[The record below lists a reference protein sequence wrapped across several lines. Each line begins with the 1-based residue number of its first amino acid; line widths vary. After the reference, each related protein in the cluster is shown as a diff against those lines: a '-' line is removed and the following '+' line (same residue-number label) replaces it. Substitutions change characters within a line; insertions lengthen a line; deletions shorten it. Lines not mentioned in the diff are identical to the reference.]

1 MWIRILMAGFAS
13 VATMGGLYAL
23 LFGLVKATTEAPETI
38 VTQKIDFTRLKM
50 DSQVATN
57 RPTKPE
63 RKPTETQPNTP
74 QIAISAANIA
84 TSGPALSIDKIAVGE
99 GIQLGKMDVSGMGG
113 VDREVIP
120 LVRIQPQYPP
130 RAAARGIEGW
140 VRCQFNITP
149 AGGVVDAVV
158 TDSEPRGMFDR
169 AALEAVSRW
178 KYNPKVEGG
187 VAVERRGVQ
196 VLLTF
201 QLEK

>member
-1 MWIRILMAGFAS
+1 MWLRIPLAALAAI
-13 VATMGGLYAL
+13 ATMGAVYAIMYRL
-23 LFGLVKATTEAPETI
+23 IQSNVDVETTP
-38 VTQKIDFTRLKM
+38 VTRIDFTRLKI
-50 DSQVATN
+50 DSEVTST
-57 RPTKPE
+57 RTVKPQ
-63 RKPTETQPNTP
+63 RKETAPVPNTP
-74 QIAISAANIA
+74 KLQIA
-84 TSGPALSIDKIAVGE
+84 SGVSNSGAPVKIE
-99 GIQLGKMDVSGMGG
+99 GIGVGDGIKLAPVSMSGFGG

-130 RAAARGIEGW
+130 RAASRGIEGW
-140 VRCQFNITP
+140 VRVQFNITP
-149 AGGVVDAVV
+149 SGSVIDATVS
-158 TDSEPRGMFDR
+158 DSEPRGMFDR

>member
-1 MWIRILMAGFAS
+1 MWIRLPMAVLAAI
-13 VATMGGLYAL
+13 ATMGGLYAL
-23 LFGLVKATTEAPETI
+23 MYGLVKVTTEIDTDTT
-38 VTQKIDFTRLKM
+38 VRRIDFTRLKV
-50 DSQVATN
+50 DSDVSTN

-63 RKPTETQPNTP
+63 RKETPEAPTAPKM
-74 QIAISAANIA
+74 QIATGISS
-84 TSGPALSIDKIAVGE
+84 SGPMMKME
-99 GIQLGKMDVSGMGG
+99 MTGIGDGLKLGAINVSGMAG

-130 RAAARGIEGW
+130 RAASRGIEGW
-140 VRCQFNITP
+140 VRVQFNITP
-149 AGGVVDAVV
+149 AGGVIDATVS
-158 TDSEPRGMFDR
+158 DSEPRGMFDR